1 MLLHS
6 NAHAMCHRWFN
17 EALQKLTLLPKN
29 LGICSSMDL
38 MSFHADQSLSL
49 FIYFLGKVFIIQFL
63 SYINHTLL
71 FLRNPIGKLTIEMI
85 TSLHITNF
93 FDRVETMYACK
104 GQWNL
109 KANCQVVYS
118 SKKGQMNSTSI
129 LWCIRH
135 SMARANL
142 KKSVWLVTNTTTAS
156 KYIPK

>member
-1 MLLHS
+1 MPKTLKNWSYEGRFDTKSGLYKIPPKSVMIYICLTWLLTWNSIIVLLHS
-6 NAHAMCHRWFN
+6 NAHAICHRWFN

-85 TSLHITNF
+85 ISLHSTNF

-104 GQWNL
+104 GQ
-109 KANCQVVYS
+109 
-118 SKKGQMNSTSI
+118 
-129 LWCIRH
+129 
-135 SMARANL
+135 
-142 KKSVWLVTNTTTAS
+142 
-156 KYIPK
+156 

>member
-1 MLLHS
+1 MVNTNFAQHNFFQEPKVALTKELVYRCLIRLLTWNSIIMLLHS
-6 NAHAMCHRWFN
+6 NAHAICHRWFN

-85 TSLHITNF
+85 TLLHSTN
-93 FDRVETMYACK
+93 VT
-104 GQWNL
+104 NL
-109 KANCQVVYS
+109 RL
-118 SKKGQMNSTSI
+118 SI
-129 LWCIRH
+129 LSQYWIGGR
-135 SMARANL
+135 
-142 KKSVWLVTNTTTAS
+142 
-156 KYIPK
+156 P

>member
-1 MLLHS
+1 MLNWSYKDRFDTKSGLYKIPKKVLWYTTDYRCLTRLITWNSIIMLLHS
-6 NAHAMCHRWFN
+6 NAHAICHRWFN

-49 FIYFLGKVFIIQFL
+49 FIYFLGKVFVIQFL

-85 TSLHITNF
+85 TSLHSTNF

-104 GQWNL
+104 GQ
-109 KANCQVVYS
+109 
-118 SKKGQMNSTSI
+118 
-129 LWCIRH
+129 
-135 SMARANL
+135 
-142 KKSVWLVTNTTTAS
+142 
-156 KYIPK
+156 

>member
-1 MLLHS
+1 MVFSIWPIQRIAHLENFFLKTMKNWSYEGRSQKYYDNYRCLIRLSLTWNSIIVLLHS
-6 NAHAMCHRWFN
+6 NAHAICHRWFN

-85 TSLHITNF
+85 ISLHSTNF

-104 GQWNL
+104 GQ
-109 KANCQVVYS
+109 
-118 SKKGQMNSTSI
+118 
-129 LWCIRH
+129 
-135 SMARANL
+135 
-142 KKSVWLVTNTTTAS
+142 
-156 KYIPK
+156 

>member
-6 NAHAMCHRWFN
+6 NAHAICHRWFN

-85 TSLHITNF
+85 TSLHSTNF
-93 FDRVETMYACK
+93 FDRVETMSHHLWWCMHVKVSKNRKQIVKPCILQKKPNEFDFTTYMIHQAQY
-104 GQWNL
+104 GQS
-109 KANCQVVYS
+109 QS
-118 SKKGQMNSTSI
+118 D
-129 LWCIRH
+129 
-135 SMARANL
+135 
-142 KKSVWLVTNTTTAS
+142 
-156 KYIPK
+156 

>member
-1 MLLHS
+1 MWNPLLSMPPKSWYNRLCDYDDYRCLIRLLTWNSIIMLLHS
-6 NAHAMCHRWFN
+6 NAHAICHRWFN

-49 FIYFLGKVFIIQFL
+49 FIYFLGKVFVIQFL

-85 TSLHITNF
+85 TLLHSTNF

-104 GQWNL
+104 GQ
-109 KANCQVVYS
+109 
-118 SKKGQMNSTSI
+118 
-129 LWCIRH
+129 
-135 SMARANL
+135 
-142 KKSVWLVTNTTTAS
+142 
-156 KYIPK
+156 

>member
-1 MLLHS
+1 MYIRGQIWYKIRPVQNPPKSGMIYRCLIRLLTWNSIIVLLHS
-6 NAHAMCHRWFN
+6 NAHAICHRWFN

-85 TSLHITNF
+85 TSLHSTNF

-104 GQWNL
+104 GQ
-109 KANCQVVYS
+109 
-118 SKKGQMNSTSI
+118 
-129 LWCIRH
+129 
-135 SMARANL
+135 
-142 KKSVWLVTNTTTAS
+142 
-156 KYIPK
+156 